1 MEKSNQTSKNKSK
14 ITNVSVYLI
23 IRYGAEIDV
32 TSYKT
37 NKQRKTKNYDLF
49 CLLSFIS
56 LEI

>member
-1 MEKSNQTSKNKSK
+1 MEKSNPTSKNKSK

-37 NKQRKTKNYDLF
+37 NKQTKKN
-49 CLLSFIS
+49 
-56 LEI
+56 